1 VAQYT
6 FVRAGGLLTKIERAG
21 RLLSVSSVMAM
32 PESISMRFL
41 LASRL
46 KPQPCTTEMN
56 GSSSMRPPF
65 GSLPEPASWTLHH
78 RYLPELVG
86 KHSIVV
92 SVLGT
97 PISSVPFVADVLGP
111 DPASTTAHGPGLRE
125 VSPTG
130 AHPWPTVAFL
140 AS

>member
-1 VAQYT
+1 
-6 FVRAGGLLTKIERAG
+6 
-21 RLLSVSSVMAM
+21 VMAM

-41 LASRL
+41 LTSRL